1 VERIVTMLPLKIP
14 PPDANKS
21 VACDYSQYRDP
32 RRQMLRICRLSYL
45 ILLVVGIYFCFSL
58 RVVAQTSDSHP
69 NDPDKSWT
77 ATTESQSDNVNPT
90 RTTESH
96 SQRGNR
102 TLDTQSV
109 QRLGTYGHY
118 EPYQDIEKETVKVDS
133 TTVRTIT
140 RAFARDSSGGKTLVQ
155 VTEEEKHTLPGGDSN
170 LVRSV
175 SNPDTNGNLQLVQRQ
190 VAQTKK
196 ISKGVEETN
205 TTIMLPSIDGGLA
218 PAMKMQERQTHG
230 ANNTV
235 ESNKTTLFPDGTG
248 NWQVGET
255 RQSTIRQEGNNLTSE
270 ERVSR
275 PDSEGK
281 LGQIAR
287 TVSKESETAPGEKSN
302 SVETYSVDVPGSSRD
317 GSLHLVERAT
327 ITQRTNSTGQQST
340 EQKVEQPNPGD
351 PSSGLRMTTLT
362 TDRVQPGPSGAKSI
376 RTIQARDANGS
387 LGVVSVDT
395 SKSDNIHA
403 IQIQIGPA
411 QQPK

>member
-45 ILLVVGIYFCFSL
+45 IILVVGIYFCFSL

-109 QRLGTYGHY
+109 QRLGTDGHY

-140 RAFARDSSGGKTLVQ
+140 RAFARDSSGGKTLMQ